1 MAEVFGD
8 NDLFSEHPVV
18 WKRIWASQR
27 TNKSFINNLS
37 AEGIFVHPCCYQAFI
52 FFYSYFQSK
61 QKVDSLHLQ
70 LQNLLYEVMHLKK
83 EITKCLEFKWV
94 KCSLKMFWKFL
105 TTTPSFCVI
114 ILASFCGSDG
124 ELVASL
130 DPESRE
136 PRLQPLPGVVLC
148 YGKIIRFHNTS
159 FSQEYRWVLG
169 NYNGNFINTWK
180 SSYGVTPYPEGE
192 GILCFASC
200 HWNHQ
205 DGLWQSWVTWLALT
219 HEIWGFL
226 HTFWVNLSCVV
237 IFCEKI
243 KFNLL
248 LCLHSTE
255 GCRKL
260 LTEMWWNA

>member
-105 TTTPSFCVI
+105 TTTPSFCII

-136 PRLQPLPGVVLC
+136 PRLRPLPGVVLC
-148 YGKIIRFHNTS
+148 YWKRIHFHNTS

-219 HEIWGFL
+219 HKLGD
-226 HTFWVNLSCVV
+226 
-237 IFCEKI
+237 FCI
-243 KFNLL
+243 PFGLI
-248 LCLHSTE
+248 
-255 GCRKL
+255 
-260 LTEMWWNA
+260 